1 MAVLCPGKGVCG
13 GGGGGEFWLC
23 LTTVIADSVSRGG
36 LWRDH
41 SHRRLCAS
49 MGGLQRARCLH
60 LSECFFILLVVLVK
74 KETIYSEARFII
86 LCLPFVPLAALAF
99 CQDFSVLVIL
109 FPDTSV
115 FALCP
120 QPCCCVVLLIQW
132 HGLPIS
138 LSQLVSHRFFI
149 FICIYL
155 LFSHYIQLIVATD
168 FIYLLYMSKHNK

>member
-1 MAVLCPGKGVCG
+1 MHLIKHFTTQNRPRVHSAVLHLAT
-13 GGGGGEFWLC
+13 E
-23 LTTVIADSVSRGG
+23 T
-36 LWRDH
+36 
-41 SHRRLCAS
+41 
-49 MGGLQRARCLH
+49 LQT
-60 LSECFFILLVVLVK
+60 SPVVLLVVLVK

-120 QPCCCVVLLIQW
+120 QPCCCVVPLIQW